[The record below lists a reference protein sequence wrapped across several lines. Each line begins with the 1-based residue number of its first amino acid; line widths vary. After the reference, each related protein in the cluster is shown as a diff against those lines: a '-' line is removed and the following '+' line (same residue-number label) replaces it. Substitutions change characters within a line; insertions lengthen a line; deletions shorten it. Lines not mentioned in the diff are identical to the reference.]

1 MSEME
6 LVQQKSINSFQ
17 SILILE
23 AKHFDWSDDNARNL
37 VETLVGK
44 IEHENLFVSKA
55 ASQCILSI
63 CKMEGIKLVVQRMS
77 EDSIRRLKR
86 FLEDLLQKLPTDNFF
101 VTPNDLAKILE

>member
-1 MSEME
+1 MSDME

-23 AKHFDWSDDNARNL
+23 AKHFDWSDDHSRNL

-44 IEHENLFVSKA
+44 VDHENLFVSKA

-63 CKMEGIKLVVQRMS
+63 CKMEGIKLVVQRLS
-77 EDSIRRLKR
+77 EESVRKLKR
-86 FLEDLLQKLPTDNFF
+86 FL
-101 VTPNDLAKILE
+101 